1 MSQGE
6 TAFAQILNVQPVR
19 CVDYRP
25 AHSLEGAPR
34 PGAVRGGR
42 QGDRGWRMCNEGGL
56 GSLCPIPE
64 LSVSLYTAHP
74 GKAKHERAF
83 LHRDRPRRLGR
94 DVLAARGAQLA
105 ASREAER
112 PPLLELSDGCRSATE
127 RTAAGPL
134 RPTTELIKRNL

>member
-1 MSQGE
+1 
-6 TAFAQILNVQPVR
+6 VR
-19 CVDYRP
+19 
-25 AHSLEGAPR
+25 
-34 PGAVRGGR
+34 
-42 QGDRGWRMCNEGGL
+42 
-56 GSLCPIPE
+56 
-64 LSVSLYTAHP
+64 
-74 GKAKHERAF
+74 HERAF
-83 LHRDRPRRLGR
+83 LHRDRPRRLER